1 MKLESVSNLLV
12 EKRNGEVVKFDGE
25 KIKLAITQA
34 VVAGNTAVHAET
46 YDNIVK
52 DIEMEVF
59 ERFIDFHPNVE
70 NIHDLIE
77 KHLMKNNML
86 DAAKQYIIFRVDKQR
101 EREEERKKLSFVR
114 KLTVF
119 KRDGRKVMFNPKKIL
134 ETLHRASVD
143 LEGIDVTEVYDEAV
157 KGVYDGM
164 KSEDV
169 EKALVMASTSFIEV
183 DPNYSILAARL
194 FSQTLRKEVFGVSVS
209 GDLTDTYKESFIN
222 SVKIGIDNNLLDSR
236 MVEFDLDVLSE
247 ALVPERD
254 DLFKF
259 IGLHTLYQRYFLKFS
274 GRSLELPQMFWMR
287 VAMGLALN
295 EQDKEKWAI
304 KFYNVMSNMLYTPST
319 PTLFHSGLTH
329 PQLASCFLTTLSDD
343 LKDIFKSFADN
354 AQLSKWSGGIGND
367 WTNVRSLGSL
377 INSTR
382 VDSQGTIPFLKIAND
397 TTYAISR
404 SGKRR
409 GATVAYLETWHL
421 DVEDFLDL
429 RKNTGDDRRRTH
441 DMNTSNWIPDL
452 FMKRV
457 REGQNWTLFSPDEVP
472 DLHDKYGKAFEK
484 SYAAYERKAKRGAIK
499 KYKIVEAKKLW
510 KKMLTMLFET
520 GHPWF
525 CFKDPCNVRSPQDH
539 TGVVH
544 SSNLCTEITLNTKPS
559 RLVNEVSENGKLT
572 REYELGEV
580 AVCNIGSITL
590 SNHMNGKKIDQKKLL
605 NTIQIAM
612 RMLDNV
618 IDLNYYA
625 IPEAQHSNMIHRPV
639 GLGIM
644 GLQDALYKAK
654 MNFEESHEFVDE
666 TMEMI
671 SFNAILASSQLAIER
686 GTYASYEGSKWSK
699 GIFPLDTLSML
710 ETERGEEI
718 KVDRKTRLNWKE
730 VYDHVAKHGMRNS
743 NTMAIAPTATIS
755 SIIGTSPCIEPYFKN
770 LYVKANMSG
779 EFTVVNEFLVQDL
792 KKLKLWSRDMLDQ
805 IKYHNGSVQNIKEI
819 PEDVRL
825 KYKEAFEL
833 DPFKMLEL
841 TALRSKWIDQSQ
853 SHNVFM
859 KGASGKLLSDL
870 YTYAWELGLKTTYYL
885 RTIAASGIEKS
896 TLDTNKYGMTQ
907 KRESNFEIKMCKL
920 DDPDCEACQ

>member
-484 SYAAYERKAKRGAIK
+484 AYAAYERKAKRGAIK